1 MNTRLD
7 ACLAA
12 IGGMTFLVLL
22 YAGVLASSARTGRFG
37 SSCELS
43 RRFPLESRSLLTDSL
58 FDSLRGAVCGTAGR
72 SVART
77 RQTGEYV
84 WHALTRPD
92 AFWQGRSISS

>member
-58 FDSLRGAVCGTAGR
+58 FDSLRGAVCGTPGR
-72 SVART
+72 SVAQT
-77 RQTGEYV
+77 RQSAEYGSHV
-84 WHALTRPD
+84 LTLPD
-92 AFWQGRSISS
+92 ASWQRKSISS